1 MAESET
7 PIDDA
12 AAWRAVLA
20 RDRGA
25 DGRFVTGV
33 LSTGIY
39 CRPSCAA
46 RHPRRENVRFHADS
60 ASARAS
66 GLRPCLRC
74 RPDEVAADEL
84 AIARAIALIADAE
97 TSPSLAEMAVAAGY
111 SAHHFHRLF
120 RKATGVTPAAYARGV
135 RAGRMEKA
143 LGAEAD
149 VTAAVYAAGYAAPA
163 RFYVD
168 ADHRLGMTPGVW
180 RRGGEGMTVCWTII
194 EADLGALLFALTD
207 RGLCRLAFGEGEGE
221 LRQRF
226 PRALI
231 ERGDVE
237 LDMMAAQVVAA
248 VPVPAG
254 GPEVSIA
261 VRRTAFEE
269 AVRLEFG
276 RRLSAS
282 RVVPRQRSAA

>member
-1 MAESET
+1 MTASEI

-84 AIARAIALIADAE
+84 AIARAIALIAGAE
-97 TSPSLAEMAVAAGY
+97 TPPSLAEIAAAAGY
-111 SAHHFHRLF
+111 SRHHFHRLF

-143 LGAEAD
+143 LGSEAD

-163 RFYVD
+163 RFYAD
-168 ADHRLGMTPGVW
+168 ADLRLGMTPGVW
-180 RRGGEGMTVCWTII
+180 RRGGKGVTIRWGI
-194 EADLGALLFALTD
+194 VETELGALLFAVTD
-207 RGLCRLAFGEGEGE
+207 RGLCRLCFGGGDEE
-221 LRQRF
+221 LRRRF
-226 PRALI
+226 PHAI
-231 ERGDVE
+231 VERGGVE
-237 LDMMAAQVVAA
+237 LDLMAAQVVAA
-248 VPVPAG
+248 LPVSAG
-254 GPEVSIA
+254 GPEVSLA
-261 VRRTAFEE
+261 VRRTAFQEK
-269 AVRLEFG
+269 VRIQFG
-276 RRLSAS
+276 RMSSVGRAE
-282 RVVPRQRSAA
+282 QGCSAA